1 MAKKQANLGFVSGGG
16 AVVMEEQFL
25 PYLEKVTRH
34 SGLSK
39 REQAEWIEEMS
50 AHLYEEV
57 LNLMGSGY
65 EEKAAIEI
73 ALQKFGEPSVVRKK
87 ISRETFGF
95 SVSTIYILAFIS
107 LVLFFLGVYLNQLNY
122 PYEVSVGVPQ
132 KPWYPNPWLYF
143 FTSILPLSPSLM
155 IALFINFIL
164 LFKTH
169 RKRDRMSLFL
179 TLVIFGLLWILWRLP
194 LPPMMNQMV
203 MAVIHPSTMEP
214 WFSFTLVVFVIWGL
228 SLYRWTKNRWMS
240 ISPMLISFAVGL
252 WFPLL
257 NVFQTMMSIV
267 MSIRLLGGSI
277 YAPDPF
283 VPVMNTGVARAIQ
296 LVILLVLFKVFDW
309 YQGRRKRSVAN

>member
-1 MAKKQANLGFVSGGG
+1 
-16 AVVMEEQFL
+16 MEEQFHT
-25 PYLEKVTRH
+25 YLQKITRH

-39 REQAEWIEEMS
+39 KEKSQWIEEMS
-50 AHLYEEV
+50 AHLHEEV
-57 LNLMGSGY
+57 RNLIDSGY

-73 ALQKFGEPSVVRKK
+73 AMQKFGEPSVVRKK
-87 ISRETFGF
+87 IARETFGL
-95 SVSTIYILAFIS
+95 SVSSIYILAFLS
-107 LVLFFLGVYLNQLNY
+107 LVLFCLGVYLNQLNL
-122 PYEVSVGVPQ
+122 PYEVSVGMPQ

-169 RKRDRMSLFL
+169 RKRDRMSLIL
-179 TLVIFGLLWILWRLP
+179 TLTIFGLLWILWRLP

-203 MAVIHPSTMEP
+203 MAVIHPSTKEP
-214 WFSFTLVVFVIWGL
+214 WFIVTLIVFVIWGL
-228 SLYRWTKNRWMS
+228 LIYQWTKNRWMS

-257 NVFQTMMSIV
+257 NVFQTMMSII
-267 MSIRLLGGSI
+267 MSFRFLGGSI

-283 VPVMNTGVARAIQ
+283 VPVINTSLARAIQ
-296 LVILLVLFKVFDW
+296 LIILLALFKVFDW
-309 YQGRRKRSVAN
+309 YQGRKKRSVAN